1 MFSETDISSKTDS
14 HAIVIGGSMAGLLAC
29 RVLSDHFDRVTL
41 IERDRFPEEPEFRK
55 GVPQSHHL
63 HILLMRGRMI
73 LEELFPG
80 LQNELVA
87 AGASLLDM
95 GTDLA
100 WLNPVGWS
108 VRFPSKLEM
117 LCCSRNLLEWHVR
130 RRIAQS
136 ANVRFLQEA
145 EVTGLLS
152 NADSSQVVGARI
164 REHNLSKLGSQD
176 GVHPKVAQT
185 VLRRDKGDKEDKGD
199 KGDSTETKKDIC
211 NNGMFPKDE
220 VLLYADLVVD
230 ASGRNS
236 KTPQWLTALGY
247 TAPQETKVNPFLGYA
262 SRIYQSSSEFSDKWK
277 ALYLQ
282 ASPPTLTRGGGFFP
296 IEGNSWIVTLYGVG
310 KDYPP
315 TDEAGFLDFVRSL
328 RSPML
333 YDAIKNAKPLSP
345 IFGYHTSGNCL
356 RHYEQMSRWPEGLV
370 VLGDAACTFNPIY
383 GQGMTTAAMSAMALN
398 QCLVEQLWRG
408 NTNLAQRFQT
418 KLAKVIATPWMLA
431 TSEDFRVRQTKGQ
444 TAGGGIRLMHWYMN
458 GVMRLSTEDTKV
470 CLVLLEV
477 MHMLKQPTALLRP
490 SILIQILGQAFK
502 SAVSLQ
508 PLDAQTAL
516 SDS

>member
-1 MFSETDISSKTDS
+1 MFSETNISSKTDS

-41 IERDRFPEEPEFRK
+41 IERDRFPKEPEFRK

-145 EVTGLLS
+145 EVTSLLS
-152 NADSSQVVGARI
+152 NADSSQVVGTRI
-164 REHNLSKLGSQD
+164 RKHNLSKLGSQ
-176 GVHPKVAQT
+176 
-185 VLRRDKGDKEDKGD
+185 
-199 KGDSTETKKDIC
+199 
-211 NNGMFPKDE
+211 DE

-282 ASPPTLTRGGGFFP
+282 TAPPTLTRGGGFFP

-333 YDAIKNAKPLSP
+333 YDVIKNAEPLSP

-408 NTNLAQRFQT
+408 NTNLAQRFQK

-431 TSEDFRVRQTKGQ
+431 TSEDFRVRQTQGG
-444 TAGGGIRLMHWYMN
+444 TAGGVIRLMHWYMN

-477 MHMLKQPTALLRP
+477 MHMIEQPTALLRP
-490 SILIQILGQAFK
+490 SILIEILGQALK

-508 PLDAQTAL
+508 PPDAQTAL
-516 SDS
+516 SDSYF